1 MLDVRIIV
9 LAVLAAPGLSL
20 LLVRAD
26 HVELAG
32 VLIGLA
38 AGFLLRGK
46 PARAA
51 MGTLCGSVSAVLIG
65 AASGG
70 GSEFADRMAGWPGWP
85 AGAVLAYLIAAKG
98 LPPKTA
104 MARGN
109 AVLPAGVAALT
120 AAALG
125 CGQLVAAKAMGVTLW
140 EDYHEW
146 DGPGWYRDL
155 TGAIWYP
162 AVAVVIAAVVAGGL
176 PGGRSRF
183 LALPVVAW
191 FGCAV
196 TAGPLQ
202 YAQALGVS
210 GEPASVALLAG
221 LAGGGIGAAAA
232 AAGLR
237 HAGTRFG
244 LVAFILAVTAGSA
257 ADAWLGDFVVLVDLV
272 VPVALVAIVAARTAR
287 RDTSVESGVLAGT
300 AGPLLIWSVYLSVG
314 PRLYDHASQ
323 SGPYWLAWAGVPMGL
338 VIALAAASLAVGG
351 NRDGAPFEPAWPDK
365 PTRSAK

>member
-1 MLDVRIIV
+1 MSYVRIVILTV
-9 LAVLAAPGLSL
+9 LTAPGLSL
-20 LLVRAD
+20 LLLPVD

-32 VLIGLA
+32 VLIGMA
-38 AGFLLRGK
+38 SGFLLRGE
-46 PARAA
+46 PSRAA
-51 MGTLCGSVSAVLIG
+51 MGTLCGSVLAVLIG

-98 LPPKTA
+98 LPPKTT
-104 MARGN
+104 MARGD

-155 TGAIWYP
+155 SEAIWYP
-162 AVAVVIAAVVAGGL
+162 AVAVVIAAVAASRL
-176 PGGRSRF
+176 RRGRGRF
-183 LALPVVAW
+183 LALPVAAW

-210 GEPASVALLAG
+210 DKPASVALLAG

-237 HAGTRFG
+237 HAGTRLG
-244 LVAFILAVTAGSA
+244 LVTFIPAVTVGTA
-257 ADAWLGDFVVLVDLV
+257 ADAWLGDFAMPLDVV

-287 RDTSVESGVLAGT
+287 RDNSVESGVIAGT
-300 AGPLLIWSVYLSVG
+300 AGPLLIWSVYLTVG
-314 PRLYDHASQ
+314 PRLYDHTSQ
-323 SGPYWLAWAGVPMGL
+323 SNPYWLAWTGVPLGL
-338 VIALAAASLAVGG
+338 FIALAAATLAVVGD
-351 NRDGAPFEPAWPDK
+351 RDGSPVEPARP
-365 PTRSAK
+365 AK